1 MSPRGRKGKCLLMP
15 RYWCHDICF
24 QVWSVLRQTSWAHLE
39 HLTWFREYYGSS
51 PNPWAFSLL
60 LLRRALGLVKGNLL
74 CWGKSWGCVDK
85 QLRDWGKWMSPLTG
99 CCLVA
104 ALYEGHG
111 GPRRKGPFTG
121 QWRAWCMLLKM
132 DPWASDKGAGED
144 KTHCVLGGCGW
155 RGGEEKSIP
164 SSVATSSGRVRTGG
178 WKLREREG
186 NPVGSHLWSFLCVR
200 HWSMNFHTHHL
211 VGSYK
216 TVKFLNN
223 L

>member
-1 MSPRGRKGKCLLMP
+1 MARPQIPEPLACCCSDGPLAWSKGTCCVGVNPEAALINSWETEGSECPPWLVA
-15 RYWCHDICF
+15 
-24 QVWSVLRQTSWAHLE
+24 VWSLH
-39 HLTWFREYYGSS
+39 FM
-51 PNPWAFSLL
+51 
-60 LLRRALGLVKGNLL
+60 RA
-74 CWGKSWGCVDK
+74 
-85 QLRDWGKWMSPLTG
+85 T
-99 CCLVA
+99 
-104 ALYEGHG
+104 EGHG

-164 SSVATSSGRVRTGG
+164 SSVATSSGRVRTSG